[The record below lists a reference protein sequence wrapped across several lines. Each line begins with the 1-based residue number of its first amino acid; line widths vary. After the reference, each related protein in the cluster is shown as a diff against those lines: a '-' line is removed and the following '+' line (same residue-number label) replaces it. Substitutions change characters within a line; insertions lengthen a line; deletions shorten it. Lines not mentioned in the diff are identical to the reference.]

1 MRITLNNDL
10 VEIDDEIVS
19 GIKLINDKGWR
30 TDFSCA
36 GHYNSEDKYPFSF
49 PYVSFDYLSNNRFF
63 TLFEKVPE
71 SVFESFD
78 VEIVIMGE
86 NDDIPIFPTWADI
99 EIDIGEKLLTGKF
112 VNSSLDQTE
121 PYRQLVI
128 NVKSLKDITA
138 IREKNFGLTGKMY
151 SVILRSHNEKEM
163 RDIVDED
170 IRSESSKERFMHMLF
185 QFRTGLYELANELPN
200 IRS

>member
-1 MRITLNNDL
+1 M
-10 VEIDDEIVS
+10 
-19 GIKLINDKGWR
+19 
-30 TDFSCA
+30 
-36 GHYNSEDKYPFSF
+36 
-49 PYVSFDYLSNNRFF
+49 
-63 TLFEKVPE
+63 
-71 SVFESFD
+71 
-78 VEIVIMGE
+78 
-86 NDDIPIFPTWADI
+86 
-99 EIDIGEKLLTGKF
+99 
-112 VNSSLDQTE
+112 DQTE

-200 IRS
+200 IRN